1 MAAPGWM
8 TGGSLHGMAMGA
20 RTDTGQAMGLL
31 FAKAPGARISAATAT
46 APGDQ
51 VAARCRNGPG
61 GEPEHAHPPQPSTS
75 PLLPAQPADPA
86 KRSGSLVWPTP
97 RSGCRPALGC
107 RSDCEHRSRLRPR
120 LVVTGTGP
128 GSSSWMPMMTASP
141 AFARAAF
148 WFLGGPRFCGD
159 PHGQPQFHGELFGRL
174 SIPVSGAQSR
184 PEGHDRHRRRE
195 LNIARAQLC
204 SQTATV
210 PS

>member
-1 MAAPGWM
+1 MREPTRGRRWDDRSRRPPVRESAQPRR
-8 TGGSLHGMAMGA
+8 LHPVT
-20 RTDTGQAMGLL
+20 RSR
-31 FAKAPGARISAATAT
+31 PGAATER
-46 APGDQ
+46 
-51 VAARCRNGPG
+51 VANRSTLTPHSR
-61 GEPEHAHPPQPSTS
+61 QPS
-75 PLLPAQPADPA
+75 PLLPDQPADPA

-141 AFARAAF
+141 AFARAAL
-148 WFLGGPRFCGD
+148 WFLGGPRLCGD

-184 PEGHDRHRRRE
+184 RKGM
-195 LNIARAQLC
+195 IG
-204 SQTATV
+204 TV
-210 PS
+210 VVS